1 MKVTLVPALSFDFVN
16 NLFQYY
22 IYDMSEYTGWAPFTN
37 GTFAVVDSVTMLS
50 DYWHK
55 AGHYPY
61 LIMAGEEVAGFSL
74 IRNYPQLVNT
84 YDMGQFFVLRKFK
97 RQGIGEAAFKLSVQA
112 HPGKWLVRVLGDNLA
127 AKSFWNRVIS
137 EVANGE
143 IRFANEVYKQLEM
156 QFIYFEVA
164 VLHAENMASY
174 IQNPA
179 HVRANLCAVTDYGL
193 EVIGQLTDDQSAWA
207 NAITDSMDEK
217 ELRSCL
223 TTIREL
229 IQRIDAKE
237 S

>member
-112 HPGKWLVRVLGDNLA
+112 HPGKWLVRVLGDNIA
-127 AKSFWNRVIS
+127 AKSFWNRVIA
-137 EVANGE
+137 EVAKGE
-143 IRFANEVYKQLEM
+143 IRFANEIYKQREM

-164 VLHAENMASY
+164 VLLA
-174 IQNPA
+174 
-179 HVRANLCAVTDYGL
+179 DK
-193 EVIGQLTDDQSAWA
+193 QLDKKRQ
-207 NAITDSMDEK
+207 E
-217 ELRSCL
+217 E
-223 TTIREL
+223 
-229 IQRIDAKE
+229 
-237 S
+237 